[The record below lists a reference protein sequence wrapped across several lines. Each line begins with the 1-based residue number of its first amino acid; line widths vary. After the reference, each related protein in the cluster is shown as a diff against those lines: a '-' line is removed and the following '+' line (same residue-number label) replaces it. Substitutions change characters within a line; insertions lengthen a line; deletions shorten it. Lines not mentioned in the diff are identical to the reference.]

1 MQGVHR
7 LLPNELWRQV
17 SAPSSCN
24 PATMWMHGGGVVPNS
39 AEGYGFES
47 LLCVPGFMCVH
58 DDLCRDALT
67 VDQSKV

>member
-1 MQGVHR
+1 
-7 LLPNELWRQV
+7 
-17 SAPSSCN
+17 
-24 PATMWMHGGGVVPNS
+24 MWMHGGGVVPNS